1 MTRLSWNEPGS
12 RIFETGV
19 SHGVLYTLEG
29 SGWEGVSWNGLT
41 GVTSNPEGGAVTKHY
56 NDGFSHTQ
64 EVPNTEFAA
73 TLTAYTYPE
82 EFNRVQGLES
92 PYPGLYVD
100 NQEQEEFGLTYRT
113 LVGNDIQG
121 TDLGYK
127 LHIIYNAIATP
138 TTYASATETNRP
150 EPTQFSWGITT
161 TPENYFNGR
170 PTAHLV
176 VDSRETDPVTLS
188 ALEDLLYGDS
198 ENLPTLPS
206 LGQIVGLFMSSVQIE
221 IVPQTD
227 GLNLLVRGGDY
238 PDLSATM
245 EDGLYSR
252 PSGSRLTPTAIPG
265 LYTLE

>member
-19 SHGVLYTLEG
+19 SHGVLYTMEG
-29 SGWEGVSWNGLT
+29 AGWEGVPWNGLT

-121 TDLGYK
+121 TNLGYK

-161 TPENYFNGR
+161 TPEDYHNGR

-176 VDSRETDPVTLS
+176 IDSREVDSMTLTS
-188 ALEDLLYGDS
+188 LDNLLYGDDTTS
-198 ENLPTLPS
+198 PTLPN
-206 LGQIVGLFMSSVQIE
+206 LNQILDLFLSANKIE
-221 IVPQTD
+221 IVAQAD
-227 GLNLLVRGGDY
+227 GLNPLVRGGDH
-238 PDLSATM
+238 PDLSATI
-245 EDGLYSR
+245 EDGLYSELN
-252 PSGSRLTPTAIPG
+252 GSRLTPTAAPG